1 MNEPIRRVPVSFLRQ
16 LGIALA
22 ILIAGPAPVVGL
34 PAIAPETS
42 NGAKPGAFALPDFAL
57 DPARKS
63 HLASLPALR
72 NTLERAA
79 LDGGAVVVNFFASWC
94 PPCQPEFKA
103 LVELDTKYRGA
114 GLAIVAVNLFEDWEG
129 AAVDGLR
136 LKRFLDRYAP
146 RFPVVR
152 GSDET
157 KRLFGDV
164 ARIPTVLIFH
174 RSGAPALRF
183 IHLENAAKTHLAL
196 DELEAG
202 IREALRSD
210 EPQSRL

>member
-1 MNEPIRRVPVSFLRQ
+1 MFLRQ
-16 LGIALA
+16 FCIALT
-22 ILIAGPAPVVGL
+22 ILIAGPAPVGGL

-42 NGAKPGAFALPDFAL
+42 TGAKPGAFALPDFLL

-63 HLASLPALR
+63 HLAALPTLR
-72 NTLERAA
+72 NTLARTSI
-79 LDGGAVVVNFFASWC
+79 DGRVVLVNFFASWC
-94 PPCQPEFKA
+94 PPCHPEFKA
-103 LVELDTKYRGA
+103 LVELDAKYRGA

-129 AAVDGLR
+129 AAVDGPR
-136 LKRFLDRYAP
+136 LTRFLDRYAP

-152 GSDET
+152 GGEET

-164 ARIPTVLIFH
+164 ARIPTVMIFY

-183 IHLENAAKTHLAL
+183 VHVEDAAKTHLTR

-202 IREALRSD
+202 IRQALRSD
-210 EPQSRL
+210 EPNSRL